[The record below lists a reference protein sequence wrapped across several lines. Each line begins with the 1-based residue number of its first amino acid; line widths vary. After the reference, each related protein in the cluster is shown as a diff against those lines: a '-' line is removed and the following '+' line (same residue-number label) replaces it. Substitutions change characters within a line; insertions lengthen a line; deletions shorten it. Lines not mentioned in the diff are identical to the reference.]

1 MGSTSDPKAPVT
13 GYPAV
18 GPNGGAATATAAVAY
33 PYPAPLPQAANS
45 YSYYAPQ
52 PGHAAAPPVAPPPYY
67 PPAYAAA
74 STSALGP
81 SNTPL
86 PPPPPRRGHRL
97 LRRRRR
103 ATLILWLVLR
113 PRLPQFSVS
122 SASVSSFNLSSSSQQ
137 LSADFDVTLTVRN
150 PNKKMGV
157 QYDGVRA
164 AVVYGGETISETSL
178 PPFYQSKG
186 NVTTVHA
193 RLVAAGEYVGGD
205 VTNGINSDRSHG
217 NGAVRFQFRVLSW
230 AVFNSGGWRTRRHV
244 MRVYCEDVSI
254 GFNNSTASLGSLLG
268 RRSSARF
275 IFE

>member
-1 MGSTSDPKAPVT
+1 MDSTSDPKFPVT

-18 GPNGGAATATAAVAY
+18 APNGGAATAAAAAY

-52 PGHAAAPPVAPPPYY
+52 PGTAAAPPVVPPPYY
-67 PPAYAAA
+67 PPAYAGA

-81 SNTPL
+81 SNTL
-86 PPPPPRRGHRL
+86 F
-97 LRRRRR
+97 LRRFLAVAIAFFVVVGV

-122 SASVSSFNLSSSSQQ
+122 SASVSSFNLSSSQQ

-164 AVVYGGETISETSL
+164 AVLYGGETISETSL

-193 RLVAAGEYVGGD
+193 RLVAAGEYVVGD

-254 GFNNSTASLGSLLG
+254 GFNNSTVSSGSLLG
-268 RRSSARF
+268 APKQCQVYL
-275 IFE
+275 